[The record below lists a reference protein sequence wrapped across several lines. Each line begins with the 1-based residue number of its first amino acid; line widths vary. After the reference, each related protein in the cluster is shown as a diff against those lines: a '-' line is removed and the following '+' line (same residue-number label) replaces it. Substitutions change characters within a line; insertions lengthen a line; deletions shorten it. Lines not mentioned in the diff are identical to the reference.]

1 MMPFWCLFPEPVN
14 SPVYHQIN
22 ITKTWYNAQNYC
34 RTHFTDLVSIRN
46 DEQNKA
52 VFEMKSHTD
61 PTWIGLIGDSWE
73 WSDGGLSGYRDWSGD
88 TPNDGNMAYLSTNG
102 WDTDRQPTNERAYFC
117 YKGIYLNI
125 CRLYANDIPH

>member
-1 MMPFWCLFPEPVN
+1 
-14 SPVYHQIN
+14 
-22 ITKTWYNAQNYC
+22 
-34 RTHFTDLVSIRN
+34 
-46 DEQNKA
+46 
-52 VFEMKSHTD
+52 MKSHTD